1 MTKQE
6 QIEEILEVIKHCG
19 DYTNRDCAECD
30 YRLYGECKNK
40 KQCEA
45 EALYNEGYRK
55 VPFGATVLAPEERN
69 DEIREMHEILE
80 GRDELIAKVGIIS
93 RENYDLKAENKQ
105 LKTECALLDNE
116 LRIARQDTIDVL
128 NKLKDY
134 VNQLACDEYGD
145 SACDTNYITIDIDKY
160 EQDIDEMIEEL
171 TKCRR

>member
-1 MTKQE
+1 MTEQE
-6 QIEEILEVIKHCG
+6 QVKEILEVIKHCG
-19 DYTNRDCAECD
+19 DYTNRYCAECD
-30 YRLYGECKNK
+30 YRLYGECKNQ

-80 GRDELIAKVGIIS
+80 RRDELIAKVGILG

-105 LKTECALLDNE
+105 LKTECALLDDE

-128 NKLKDY
+128 NKVKEKLNNTPNGWAY
-134 VNQLACDEYGD
+134 TTY
-145 SACDTNYITIDIDKY
+145 
-160 EQDIDEMIEEL
+160 IDELI
-171 TKCRR
+171 KGV

>member
-6 QIEEILEVIKHCG
+6 QVKEILEVIKHCG

-30 YRLYGECKNK
+30 YRLYGECKNQ

-80 GRDELIAKVGIIS
+80 GRDELIAKVGILG
-93 RENYDLKAENKQ
+93 RENYDLKAENRQ
-105 LKTECALLDNE
+105 LKTECALLDDE
-116 LRIARQDTIDVL
+116 LRIARQDTINVL
-128 NKLKDY
+128 NKLKMKSY
-134 VNQLACDEYGD
+134 VNDYCREVVEVE
-145 SACDTNYITIDIDKY
+145 K
-160 EQDIDEMIEEL
+160 IDEIIEEL

>member
-1 MTKQE
+1 MTRQE
-6 QIEEILEVIKHCG
+6 QVKEILEVIKHCG

-30 YRLYGECKNK
+30 YRLYGECKNQ

-80 GRDELIAKVGIIS
+80 GRDELIAKVGILG
-93 RENYDLKAENKQ
+93 RENYDLKAENRQ
-105 LKTECALLDNE
+105 LKTECALLDDE

-128 NKLKDY
+128 NKVKEKLNNTPNGWAY
-134 VNQLACDEYGD
+134 TTY
-145 SACDTNYITIDIDKY
+145 
-160 EQDIDEMIEEL
+160 IDELI
-171 TKCRR
+171 KGV

>member
-6 QIEEILEVIKHCG
+6 QVKEILEVIKHCG

-30 YRLYGECKNK
+30 YRLYGECKNQ

-80 GRDELIAKVGIIS
+80 GWDELIAKVGILG

-105 LKTECALLDNE
+105 LKTECALLDDE

-128 NKLKDY
+128 NELKTKSY
-134 VNQLACDEYGD
+134 VN
-145 SACDTNYITIDIDKY
+145 NYCREVVEVEK
-160 EQDIDEMIEEL
+160 IDELIKEY
-171 TKCRR
+171 K

>member
-1 MTKQE
+1 MTKQD
-6 QIEEILEVIKHCG
+6 QVKEILEVIKHCG

-30 YRLYGECKNK
+30 YRLYGECKNQ

-69 DEIREMHEILE
+69 DEIREMHGILE
-80 GRDELIAKVGIIS
+80 GRDELIAKVGILG

-105 LKTECALLDNE
+105 LKTECALLDDE

-128 NKLKDY
+128 NKVKERAVGLAAIETYHICNLVDELLK
-134 VNQLACDEYGD
+134 EY
-145 SACDTNYITIDIDKY
+145 
-160 EQDIDEMIEEL
+160 E
-171 TKCRR
+171 

>member
-6 QIEEILEVIKHCG
+6 QVKEILEVIKHCG
-19 DYTNRDCAECD
+19 DYTIRECAECD
-30 YRLYGECKNK
+30 YRLYGECKNQ

-80 GRDELIAKVGIIS
+80 GRDELIAKVGILG
-93 RENYDLKAENKQ
+93 RENYDLKAENRQ
-105 LKTECALLDNE
+105 LKTECALLDDE

-128 NKLKDY
+128 NKVKEKLNNTPNGWAY
-134 VNQLACDEYGD
+134 TTY
-145 SACDTNYITIDIDKY
+145 
-160 EQDIDEMIEEL
+160 IDELI
-171 TKCRR
+171 KGV

>member
-6 QIEEILEVIKHCG
+6 QVKEILEVIKHCG

-30 YRLYGECKNK
+30 YRLYSECKNQ

-80 GRDELIAKVGIIS
+80 GRDELIAKVGILG

-105 LKTECALLDNE
+105 LKTECALLDDE

-128 NKLKDY
+128 NKVKEKLNNTPNGWAY
-134 VNQLACDEYGD
+134 TTY
-145 SACDTNYITIDIDKY
+145 
-160 EQDIDEMIEEL
+160 IDELI
-171 TKCRR
+171 KGV

>member
-6 QIEEILEVIKHCG
+6 QVKEILEVIKHCG

-30 YRLYGECKNK
+30 YRLYGECKNQ

-80 GRDELIAKVGIIS
+80 GRDELIAKVGILG
-93 RENYDLKAENKQ
+93 RENYDLKAENRQ
-105 LKTECALLDNE
+105 LKTECALLDDE
-116 LRIARQDTIDVL
+116 LRIARQDIIDVL
-128 NKLKDY
+128 NKLKTQTHNYYPSIDSY
-134 VNQLACDEYGD
+134 CVSQHVVLVN
-145 SACDTNYITIDIDKY
+145 DIDKLLEEY
-160 EQDIDEMIEEL
+160 E
-171 TKCRR
+171 K

>member
-6 QIEEILEVIKHCG
+6 QVKEILEVIKHCG

-30 YRLYGECKNK
+30 YRLYGECKNQ

-80 GRDELIAKVGIIS
+80 GRDELG

-105 LKTECALLDNE
+105 LKTECALLDDE
-116 LRIARQDTIDVL
+116 LRIARQDTIDAL
-128 NKLKDY
+128 NKVKDY

-145 SACDTNYITIDIDKY
+145 SACDTNYVTIDIDKY

>member
-6 QIEEILEVIKHCG
+6 QVKEILEVIKHCG

-30 YRLYGECKNK
+30 YRLYGECKNQ

-80 GRDELIAKVGIIS
+80 GRDELIAKVGILG
-93 RENYDLKAENKQ
+93 RENYNLKAENRQ
-105 LKTECALLDNE
+105 LKTECALLDDE
-116 LRIARQDTIDVL
+116 LRIARQDIIDVL
-128 NKLKDY
+128 NKLKTQTHNYYPSIDSY
-134 VNQLACDEYGD
+134 CVSQHVVLVN
-145 SACDTNYITIDIDKY
+145 DIDKLLEEY
-160 EQDIDEMIEEL
+160 E
-171 TKCRR
+171 K

>member
-6 QIEEILEVIKHCG
+6 QVKEILEVIKHCG

-30 YRLYGECKNK
+30 YRLYGECKNQ

-80 GRDELIAKVGIIS
+80 GRDELIAKVGILG

-105 LKTECALLDNE
+105 LKTECALLDDE

-145 SACDTNYITIDIDKY
+145 SACDTNYVTIDIDKY

>member
-6 QIEEILEVIKHCG
+6 QVKEILEVIKHCG

-30 YRLYGECKNK
+30 YRLYGECKNQ

-80 GRDELIAKVGIIS
+80 GRDELIAKVGILG

-105 LKTECALLDNE
+105 LKTECALLDDE
-116 LRIARQDTIDVL
+116 LRIARQETINVL
-128 NKLKDY
+128 NELKTKLFTIFGKTICSD
-134 VNQLACDEYGD
+134 L
-145 SACDTNYITIDIDKY
+145 DTEDITDI
-160 EQDIDEMIEEL
+160 IDELLKEYEE
-171 TKCRR
+171 